1 MVAFALL
8 ENPVVKTW
16 GRGMLVAAWA
26 ALVAGGVWLLAAYAN
41 APGPSTGAASEWAAG
56 GALGRD
62 PVRPTLLMFLHP
74 LCPCSRASVEELNT
88 LLARAPV
95 KPAVKAV
102 FIRPAGAADG
112 WERQGLWRSA
122 ADIPGVETLADPE
135 GAEALRFGIR
145 TSGHVL
151 LYAPGGA
158 LLFSGGI
165 TSARGHS
172 GDNAGLDR
180 VLERLRDPSLP
191 PAVGPVFG
199 CLLFSASCVEDHP

>member
-1 MVAFALL
+1 MVALNVRRSPLALA
-8 ENPVVKTW
+8 W
-16 GRGMLVAAWA
+16 GRGLLVLAWA
-26 ALVAGGVWLLAAYAN
+26 ALVGGGVWLLSAYAN
-41 APGPSTGAASEWAAG
+41 APGPSTRAAVVWTAG
-56 GALGRD
+56 GALSRD
-62 PVRPTLLMFLHP
+62 PLRPTLVMFLHP

-122 ADIPGVETLADPE
+122 ADIPGVETVADPE
-135 GAEALRFGIR
+135 GAEARRFGIE

-151 LYAPGGA
+151 LYASDGTR
-158 LLFSGGI
+158 LFSGGI

-172 GDNAGLDR
+172 GDNAGLDG

-191 PAVGPVFG
+191 PATAPVYG
-199 CLLFSASCVEDHP
+199 CLLFSESTGEEHP